1 MEFVTLAGQWTS
13 PWQELTSET
22 INVVLTLSLWPH
34 QTTAMAASQ
43 EKKKESLS
51 LLLFC
56 AVTVTLQGSSKCN
69 FANLKCN
76 ILYCII
82 NLVFHIP
89 LIWFLKS
96 IQIYQVALN
105 SFYKETLNDTGSRKV
120 STLPRNSVCWHISS
134 GRQTFHLSSVNV
146 VLGYYCG
153 FSLFLIVAYLTH
165 FFRVSNKWIILE

>member
-1 MEFVTLAGQWTS
+1 MTLAGQWT
-13 PWQELTSET
+13 PQWQQLISET

-34 QTTAMAASQ
+34 QTIAMAESQ

-56 AVTVTLQGSSKCN
+56 AVTVTLQGSFKCN
-69 FANLKCN
+69 FANLKCS

-89 LIWFLKS
+89 LIGFLKS
-96 IQIYQVALN
+96 IQIYQVTLN
-105 SFYKETLNDTGSRKV
+105 SFYKETLNDTGSRKFFPF
-120 STLPRNSVCWHISS
+120 PRNSVCWHISS
-134 GRQTFHLSSVNV
+134 RGKMFHLSSVNI

-153 FSLFLIVAYLTH
+153 FSLFLIVVYLTH
-165 FFRVSNKWIILE
+165 FFRVSNK